1 MLLTHNK
8 YINQQIVKSQNVCLV
23 QESLEFDQTQPNL
36 RGEKTKVVV
45 FAGWVVLCVAVSES
59 DTAVTMEIAA
69 RF

>member
-1 MLLTHNK
+1 M
-8 YINQQIVKSQNVCLV
+8 